1 MLHQHLAFSGDK
13 IRGAGMER
21 IIARYK
27 VKRDKAQEHEMLVD
41 EVFRE
46 LGSKLP
52 GGVRCLV
59 LKLNDG
65 SYIHVA
71 FIENRT
77 RLSHALESFGLFQ
90 ITIAERCTEPPLQGD
105 LTIFRDYGVLEIDR

>member
-1 MLHQHLAFSGDK
+1 
-13 IRGAGMER
+13 MER

-27 VKRDKAQEHEMLVD
+27 VKPDKALEHEMFID
-41 EVFRE
+41 EVFQE
-46 LGSKLP
+46 LRSQFP
-52 GGVRCLV
+52 GGVRCFV

-77 RLSHALESFGLFQ
+77 RPKSCPGQFSVVSN
-90 ITIAERCTEPPLQGD
+90 
-105 LTIFRDYGVLEIDR
+105 YDRGAMH

>member
-1 MLHQHLAFSGDK
+1 MVFSGDK
-13 IRGAGMER
+13 IRGTGMER

-27 VKRDKAQEHEMLVD
+27 VKPDKALEHEMFID
-41 EVFRE
+41 EVFQE
-46 LGSKLP
+46 LRSQFP
-52 GGVRCLV
+52 GGVRCFV

-77 RLSHALESFGLFQ
+77 RLNHALDSFGLFQ
-90 ITIAERCTEPPLQGD
+90 ITIAERCTEPPLPDD
-105 LTIFRDYGVLEIDR
+105 LTIFRDYGMLDD